1 MSLKETRIKLGKTQA
16 EMARMIGVSE
26 RTWIRY
32 EQKTP
37 RPIRLLI
44 QLLGQQQTT
53 NTRATSSGLFIA

>member
-37 RPIRLLI
+37 RPIRLLVS
-44 QLLGQQQTT
+44 LL
-53 NTRATSSGLFIA
+53 ATHSGHEHSSSQPALV

>member
-37 RPIRLLI
+37 RPIRLLMT
-44 QLLGQQQTT
+44 LLTSTT
-53 NTRATSSGLFIA
+53 GTVTVQVP